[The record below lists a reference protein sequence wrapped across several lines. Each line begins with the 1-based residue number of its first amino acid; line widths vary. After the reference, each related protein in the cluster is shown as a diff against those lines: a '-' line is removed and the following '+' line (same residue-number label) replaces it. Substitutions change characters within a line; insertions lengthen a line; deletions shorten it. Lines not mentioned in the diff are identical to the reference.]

1 MVNYPE
7 DWKSLV
13 LGDLGNVLMCRRIFQ
28 DQTKPSG
35 QIPFYK
41 IGTFGGKADAFIT
54 RELFEAYK
62 IAYPYP
68 RVGDILISASGT
80 IGRTVVYDGKDS
92 YFQDSNIVWLNTDTK
107 QVDSDFLKLFY
118 QSFPWVNLEGTTIQR
133 LYNSIILNTPIHL
146 PSLSEQKKIAETL
159 TAFDTHIDNLT
170 ELIEKKKAIR
180 EGALIDLI
188 TGKKRLHGFHEKW
201 SSSKIGNIL
210 SILHGQNQKQVE
222 SLHGRYPIL
231 GTGGIIGYADK
242 PLCDWECVLIG
253 RKGTIDHPF
262 YMNTPFWTID
272 TLYYSKPMPN
282 QCVKYQ
288 YYLFCTID
296 WYNYAES
303 SGRPSLTRKAISEIE
318 IMLPSYEEQLAIAE
332 VLTSMDNEIHSLEEE
347 RDKMIKIREGAMDDL
362 LTGKVRLSD

>member
-242 PLCDWECVLIG
+242 IC
-253 RKGTIDHPF
+253 
-262 YMNTPFWTID
+262 
-272 TLYYSKPMPN
+272 
-282 QCVKYQ
+282 
-288 YYLFCTID
+288 
-296 WYNYAES
+296 
-303 SGRPSLTRKAISEIE
+303 
-318 IMLPSYEEQLAIAE
+318 
-332 VLTSMDNEIHSLEEE
+332 
-347 RDKMIKIREGAMDDL
+347 
-362 LTGKVRLSD
+362 